1 MVEVL
6 KMTKGWKGV
15 GQTSSVPD
23 ANGQNWA
30 KLQTHREKFC
40 WLERSGHQVDSLGR
54 RVVSHN
60 GRDEAGDMLASP
72 CSPATQT
79 STHLQP
85 SFYHLLWMNLLSS
98 RLLITFLSINS
109 KDRLQCLL
117 SLTFQHLSQLTTWF
131 LKQTPILSCVWPKS
145 HGFLATIFQSPTW
158 LLCLY

>member
-6 KMTKGWKGV
+6 KTAKGWKGV
-15 GQTSSVPD
+15 GQTSSASE

-30 KLQTHREKFC
+30 KLQMHREKFC
-40 WLERSGHQVDSLGR
+40 WLERRGHQVDSLGWR
-54 RVVSHN
+54 AVSRN
-60 GRDEAGDMLASP
+60 ERDEAGGVLASP

-79 STHLQP
+79 TTHLQS
-85 SFYHLLWMNLLSS
+85 SFYHLLLMNLLSP

-131 LKQTPILSCVWPKS
+131 LKQNPILSCVWPKP
-145 HGFLATIFQSPTW
+145 HGFLAAIFQSPTW